1 MIQRR
6 NILFLSSWYPS
17 RIAPT
22 DGNFVQRHAEAVAL
36 QHKVSVIFPIGDAN
50 KESNTYEIVQE
61 NKKGVQSILVYFK
74 KHPFFLINVSRK
86 FKALK
91 KALPLVGDFDVIH
104 ANVLYPIGVLAVW
117 LSIKFSKPLLF
128 TEHWTGY
135 FHPEKSNLSS
145 LKRFVI
151 KQIASK
157 SAFVVPVSNSLKKAM
172 IQLDFKAN
180 YRVIGNAIDTNLF
193 APKTKKKS
201 NRFQLLHISTLNNTH
216 KNIVGMLE
224 VIHAISKKR
233 NDFTL
238 HIIGDSNLEKTKDI
252 IREMGIP
259 KAYITCHGTQTPAE
273 IATFMQASD
282 LYISFSNYETFGVV
296 YIEALATETPVV
308 CTDTGILTEHKELK
322 DAFKLVPVK
331 DKKQL
336 QVHIENYIDNKYT
349 VNREIMR
356 AFAVEN
362 FSFEAIA
369 KQYAELYDKML
380 NRNE

>member
-17 RIAPT
+17 RIVPT

-36 QHKVSVIFPIGDAN
+36 QHKVSVIFPIGDAK

-74 KHPFFLINVSRK
+74 KHPFFLINVYRK

-91 KALPLVGDFDVIH
+91 KALPLIGNIDIIH

-117 LSIKFSKPLLF
+117 LSIKLSKPLLF

-151 KQIASK
+151 KQIALK
-157 SAFVVPVSNSLKKAM
+157 PDFVVPVSNSLKKAM
-172 IQLDFKAN
+172 IQIGVKAN

-193 APKTKKKS
+193 APMPKKKS

-224 VIHAISKKR
+224 VIQAISKKR
-233 NDFTL
+233 DDFTL
-238 HIIGDSNLEKTKDI
+238 HIIGDSNLEKTKVLI
-252 IREMGIP
+252 QKMEIP

-308 CTDTGILTEHKELK
+308 CTDTGILTEHNELK

-331 DKKQL
+331 DKEMFKKY
-336 QVHIENYIDNKYT
+336 IENYLDSQYVI
-349 VNREIMR
+349 NREAMR
-356 AFAVEN
+356 NFSVEN
-362 FSFEAIA
+362 FSFEAVS
-369 KQYAELYDKML
+369 KQYTELYEKML
-380 NRNE
+380 KE